1 MIDREDIERLKEIFV
16 TRQEC
21 DTITDDINKKLSN
34 DSTELALIKQKLDTI
49 TWVSKTTLAAVIVA
63 IVGAIMAEDMMHIDF
78 KDMTEGIPAF
88 LTILCMPLTYSI
100 ANGFGIGFIS
110 YVLLKTFTGRVREV
124 HPVMWIVSVCFAIS
138 FAMR

>member
-63 IVGAIMAEDMMHIDF
+63 IVGAIMA
-78 KDMTEGIPAF
+78 
-88 LTILCMPLTYSI
+88 LIL
-100 ANGFGIGFIS
+100 
-110 YVLLKTFTGRVREV
+110 K
-124 HPVMWIVSVCFAIS
+124 
-138 FAMR
+138 